1 MRFIIIFRH
10 LLALALLVV
19 LSNFAQVFQA
29 LVQASS
35 TEVQRADITMG
46 SSKHLQ
52 LLQSHSGCIVDTLQ
66 GSCYTA
72 VRKCTTAANNQLK
85 QDLEDEI
92 EFATKEMNQR

>member
-1 MRFIIIFRH
+1 M
-10 LLALALLVV
+10 
-19 LSNFAQVFQA
+19 
-29 LVQASS
+29 
-35 TEVQRADITMG
+35 ADITMG

-92 EFATKEMNQR
+92 EFATKEMNQ